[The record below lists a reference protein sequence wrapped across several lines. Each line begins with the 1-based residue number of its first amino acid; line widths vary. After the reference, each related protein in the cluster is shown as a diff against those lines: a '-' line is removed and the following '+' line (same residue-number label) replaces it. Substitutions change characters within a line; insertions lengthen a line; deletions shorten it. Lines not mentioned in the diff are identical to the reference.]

1 MWHKTNKY
9 TNRPML
15 VFRLQVVIR
24 GGGTQGPIS
33 DPDAL
38 GLSRIHLVH
47 VEYATC
53 DHDYMV

>member
-1 MWHKTNKY
+1 
-9 TNRPML
+9 ML